1 MVVSRHVVSVVQGR
15 VTSSTPRGTASEP
28 KLLGSR
34 IAPFSCPMEC
44 SVHICKGQHAL
55 GSRAASREGP
65 NLAHTESC
73 ASAIRSAC
81 VAVRSITLFDPLARS
96 IEIRRVI
103 ILIRTHELGGWVNF
117 LFERIT
123 HVCHNA
129 RGPRRAQLR
138 VHCVYTIAHILRRTQ
153 ALDQDHWQWPR
164 PGHWHLEATWGDSE
178 RRPGHA
184 DAENLNNTSLSRV
197 ARTMHSTAPS
207 LSFPWI

>member
-1 MVVSRHVVSVVQGR
+1 MPSGVELQVERGLILHIRNPAPQPFGR
-15 VTSSTPRGTASEP
+15 
-28 KLLGSR
+28 
-34 IAPFSCPMEC
+34 
-44 SVHICKGQHAL
+44 
-55 GSRAASREGP
+55 
-65 NLAHTESC
+65 
-73 ASAIRSAC
+73 C

-96 IEIRRVI
+96 IKIRRVI
-103 ILIRTHELGGWVNF
+103 ILIRTHELGGWVHF

-123 HVCHNA
+123 RVCHNA

-138 VHCVYTIAHILRRTQ
+138 VHCAYTVAHILRRTP

-207 LSFPWI
+207 LSFPLQYPGLPAYIAVL